1 MPILN
6 IAPATRAGMR
16 YIISLYGL
24 SETGKTLSALRLATG
39 MEPDPAKRLLLDT
52 EGGERGRAYVDH
64 VPGGYLYAKLS
75 PPFTPERYVE
85 ALDEIEQAGIAVLVI
100 DSISHV
106 WAAEGG
112 ILDMVEAAT
121 EKNDMAKWAKPK
133 RRLGKLTRRLLSS
146 DMHIILCSRAKQP
159 MVEAEGPNGKR
170 IYVQGPVVP
179 VQEKNLRYD
188 VTLMAHML
196 GDGRFSIAKEDGGK
210 CPGALRPIFQGA
222 EVMDEEMGRKLIEWI
237 GGADV
242 RSPEL
247 RRLEIEGT
255 AAAEEG
261 TKPFLAWWNSAP
273 VKPHRQALRH
283 LLGNFESVAKAADAE
298 RAREEEE
305 RRDRDGLDNPF
316 GLPSIADDAR
326 STDAQPIGW
335 HLVDA
340 EGEVRSEH
348 GDAPAWLDAYA
359 ALVNACVTGAEL
371 DTLVANNRATLA
383 RLSEDGR
390 DWATIAVHDR
400 RAELATPVRETAG
413 AR

>member
-1 MPILN
+1 LGILN
-6 IAPATRAGMR
+6 IEPVSRKGMR
-16 YIISLYGL
+16 LLISLYGM
-24 SETGKTLSALRLATG
+24 SETGKTLSALRLACG
-39 MEPDPAKRLLLDT
+39 IEPDPKKRLLLDS
-52 EGGERGRAYVDH
+52 EGGQRGRAYVDH
-64 VPGGYLYAKLS
+64 VPGGYMYASLT
-75 PPFTPERYVE
+75 PPFSPERYIE
-85 ALDEIEQAGIAVLVI
+85 AINEIEQAGTNVLVI

-112 ILDMVEAAT
+112 ILDMVEVAT

-159 MVEAEGPNGKR
+159 MVETTDEHGKKKYVPGP
-170 IYVQGPVVP
+170 IVP
-179 VQEKNLRYD
+179 VQEKNLKYD
-188 VTLMAHML
+188 ITIMAHML

-210 CPGALRPIFQGA
+210 CPGALREVFKSA
-222 EVMDEEMGRKLIEWI
+222 DVMDEEMGRKLIEWI

-255 AAAEEG
+255 AAAEDG
-261 TKPFLAWWNSAP
+261 TKAFLAWWNSAP

-316 GLPSIADDAR
+316 GLPPIVDDAR
-326 STDAQPIGW
+326 STDAEPIGW

-340 EGEVRSEH
+340 DGEVRSQH

-371 DTLVANNRATLA
+371 DTLVDNNRATLA